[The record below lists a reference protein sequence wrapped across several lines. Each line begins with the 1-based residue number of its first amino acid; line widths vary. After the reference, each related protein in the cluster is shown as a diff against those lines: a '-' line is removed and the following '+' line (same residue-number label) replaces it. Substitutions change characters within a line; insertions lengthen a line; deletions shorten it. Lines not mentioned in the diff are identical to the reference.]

1 MRMLASYSPYSA
13 PQPRTASTPFYS
25 VVSKK
30 KSVFFSSRG
39 VCGSAGEGLETDFN
53 YNKRGRLVAEA
64 TPVGGGGRSNC
75 PRSIWWAQRHGGFT
89 ENLKTETRI
98 FIFFSEIVTSF
109 LNAQNTLF
117 RLLFGASPSLHNSS
131 AVELLSAALH
141 DYAGSSTIIH
151 ARVEAPSARG
161 AFISV

>member
-1 MRMLASYSPYSA
+1 MGCYDEQCAHQYAYKAVKTPRFFLSQNQKKNIYKEKHFSNDFIKRLMLNNAIV
-13 PQPRTASTPFYS
+13 RTFI
-25 VVSKK
+25 VIVRVSLIY
-30 KSVFFSSRG
+30 FR
-39 VCGSAGEGLETDFN
+39 CYT
-53 YNKRGRLVAEA
+53 
-64 TPVGGGGRSNC
+64 
-75 PRSIWWAQRHGGFT
+75 QRHGSFT
-89 ENLKTETRI
+89 ENLKRETRI
-98 FIFFSEIVTSF
+98 LIFFSEIVTSL

-117 RLLFGASPSLHNSS
+117 RLFGTSPSLHNSS